1 MIRVRVPVLLACL
14 IAVPQLADSA
24 EFYVDPV
31 HGDMSNDGSPGKPW
45 RSIQAVFDQGLVE
58 SQQWIRLPY
67 RDGAKLTPKN
77 TGAPVRAGDTVQHG
91 QELLRCQPQPR

>member
-1 MIRVRVPVLLACL
+1 VVHRDGRVAVIRVRVSVLLACL
-14 IAVPQLADSA
+14 IAMPQLADSA

-58 SQQWIRLPY
+58 SQQWVRLPSS
-67 RDGAKLTPKN
+67 RDI
-77 TGAPVRAGDTVQHG
+77 AGH
-91 QELLRCQPQPR
+91 RMF